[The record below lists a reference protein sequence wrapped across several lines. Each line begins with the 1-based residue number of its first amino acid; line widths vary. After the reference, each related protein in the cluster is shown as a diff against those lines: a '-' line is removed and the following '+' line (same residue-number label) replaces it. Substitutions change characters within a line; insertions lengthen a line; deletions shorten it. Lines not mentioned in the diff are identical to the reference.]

1 MSFPYQDGPQKRAI
15 FFGQIMPDICVWL
28 VKLLSSLKSL
38 VAAKLR
44 ELCISLE
51 LKRLK
56 HGFKVIV
63 KLTIRRD

>member
-1 MSFPYQDGPQKRAI
+1 MRAI
-15 FFGQIMPDICVWL
+15 FYGQIMPDICVWL
-28 VKLLSSLKSL
+28 VKLLTSFISL

-44 ELCISLE
+44 EICISLE

-56 HGFKVIV
+56 HGFKLVV